1 MENASKALMM
11 AGGMLVAV
19 MVVSLLVLFFNN
31 LSEWQGINESG
42 EELEQIVEFNKQY
55 EVYNRNVYGS
65 ELLSIANKVA
75 DYNKRQAENKGYVP
89 IEVQVTIA
97 KKNIDDEF
105 FKKGTYTSLEL
116 IEKMKGKEGLEE
128 KVENLGKER
137 IQSSEN
143 TKVTR
148 SISQLAGMR
157 TSEKEDLGFVRGD
170 YEEKERQYNTY
181 KSLITQV
188 KETIFKCKTFEY
200 DEKNGR
206 IIKMIYEY

>member
-1 MENASKALMM
+1 
-11 AGGMLVAV
+11 MLIAI

-31 LSEWQGINESG
+31 IREWQGMDEST

-75 DYNKRQAENKGYVP
+75 DYNKRQAENKGYVS

-116 IEKMKGKEGLEE
+116 IEKMKGENGLEKRVE
-128 KVENLGKER
+128 KIGKER
-137 IQSSEN
+137 ITSKEN
-143 TKVTR
+143 SKVTR

-157 TSEKEDLGFVRGD
+157 TKDKEDLGFEKEQ
-170 YEEKERQYNTY
+170 YEEKERQYNAY
-181 KSLITQV
+181 KSVITQV
-188 KETIFKCKTFEY
+188 KETIFRCKTFEY

-206 IIKMIYEY
+206 ITKMIYEY

>member
-1 MENASKALMM
+1 MENASKALIM
-11 AGGMLVAV
+11 AGGMLIAI

-31 LSEWQGINESG
+31 IREWQGMDEST

-75 DYNKRQAENKGYVP
+75 DYNKRQAENKGYVS

-116 IEKMKGKEGLEE
+116 IEKMKGENGLEKRVE
-128 KVENLGKER
+128 KIGKER
-137 IQSSEN
+137 ITSKEN
-143 TKVTR
+143 SKVTR

-157 TSEKEDLGFVRGD
+157 TKDKEDLGFEKEQ
-170 YEEKERQYNTY
+170 YEEKERQYNAY
-181 KSLITQV
+181 KSVITQV
-188 KETIFKCKTFEY
+188 KETIFRCKTFEY

-206 IIKMIYEY
+206 ITKMIYEY